1 MEEKEGN
8 DNEEGRKDKHFF
20 KKHYVHIDEELK
32 ERSDKGRKEDRKES
46 EKNLFEIRKNL
57 SPLTF

>member
-20 KKHYVHIDEELK
+20 KKYYVHIDEELK
-32 ERSDKGRKEDRKES
+32 EMSDKGRKEDTKES